1 MREQIRG
8 SEEQAQEWRSSA
20 GSSVSG
26 SSRVRRP
33 AMWLAALVVSDAEGM
48 SVSINHTAL
57 ASKIPPEI

>member
-8 SEEQAQEWRSSA
+8 SEEQAQERHSSA

-26 SSRVRRP
+26 SSRLRRP
-33 AMWLAALVVSDAEGM
+33 AMWLGALAVSGAKGM